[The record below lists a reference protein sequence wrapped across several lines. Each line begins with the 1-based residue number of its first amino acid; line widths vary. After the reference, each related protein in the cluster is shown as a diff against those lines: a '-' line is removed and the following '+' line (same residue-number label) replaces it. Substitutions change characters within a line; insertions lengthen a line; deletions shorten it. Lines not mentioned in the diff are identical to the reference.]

1 MAEQTIVAEISVPVP
16 KGYVLV
22 RETHLKELEAN
33 EVKGYWWSLDDVVGR
48 INRGKT
54 WFKTNVL
61 EHPKWRHT
69 IDIENGGFVY
79 YPANQGDKY
88 SFLPSKTIEFLE
100 NNFSKILKK

>member
-1 MAEQTIVAEISVPVP
+1 MEQTIEAKISVPIP
-16 KGYVLV
+16 TGYVLV
-22 RETHLKELEAN
+22 KESKLVELESN
-33 EVKGYWWSLDDVVGR
+33 EVKGYWWSLNDVLKR

-54 WFKTNVL
+54 WFNDNVL
-61 EHPKWRHT
+61 NHPKWRHT

-100 NNFSKILKK
+100 DNFSKILKK